1 MKALVGAF
9 NHDKAIV
16 GAFSVIVKTDGSF
29 AALRTILDP
38 DPAAAAEHLVNTERN
53 VSFYTRYIPHHI
65 ISRLSPHWAVELC
78 RAAAP
83 KLDWTLESFCWEAT
97 IAALKKW
104 DHGSCVT
111 RPPAIVGH
119 WEPAQRNVWD
129 WDQQHPPLWFIFCPF
144 LWHFYVGKPP
154 NKIPK
159 HNVML
164 LFCCVKVN
172 TMILRW
178 STT

>member
-1 MKALVGAF
+1 MKVLVGTF
-9 NHDKAIV
+9 NHKKA
-16 GAFSVIVKTDGSF
+16 IVKTDGSF

-53 VSFYTRYIPHHI
+53 VSFYTRYIPHHT
-65 ISRLSPHWAVELC
+65 ISRLSPHWASVELG

-83 KLDWTLESFCWEAT
+83 KLDSTLESFCWEAT
-97 IAALKKW
+97 IAGLKKW

-144 LWHFYVGKPP
+144 LWHFYLGKPP

-159 HNVML
+159 HTFL
-164 LFCCVKVN
+164 LRESK
-172 TMILRW
+172 
-178 STT
+178 

>member
-1 MKALVGAF
+1 M
-9 NHDKAIV
+9 
-16 GAFSVIVKTDGSF
+16 IVKTDGLF

-53 VSFYTRYIPHHI
+53 VSFYTRYIPHHT

-78 RAAAP
+78 RAAAS

-119 WEPAQRNVWD
+119 WEPVQWNVWD
-129 WDQQHPPLWFIFCPF
+129 WDQHHHFAWFVFCLSWGIFTWGSF
-144 LWHFYVGKPP
+144 Q
-154 NKIPK
+154 IPK
-159 HNVML
+159 YNVNL
-164 LFCCVKVN
+164 LFFVVWNKQKDPALLYYAV
-172 TMILRW
+172 LPGL
-178 STT
+178 SSL